1 MFCNLVLRKLQ
12 HTKDMSPNDIDDYN
26 SLWETSWLVI
36 AFTVSPENAIA
47 QLQSQ
52 LIDHILKHA
61 ANNFL
66 S

>member
-1 MFCNLVLRKLQ
+1 
-12 HTKDMSPNDIDDYN
+12 MSPNDIDDYN
-26 SLWETSWLVI
+26 SPWETSRLVI
-36 AFTVSPENAIA
+36 AFAVSPENAIA